1 MSDFSAKILAQLD
14 TSKIP
19 SQVKGIEKSTKIT
32 LSKIT
37 LDTKSLPSQ
46 IQASLD
52 GHKFKISLDG
62 IKMTNIDSQVKSAA
76 NRAGQSFSQTLVN
89 RINSQMSAG
98 GIEAS
103 IAKVTAQYEKLGA
116 TGHSKLSEIKSDLEK
131 LNRLQSSLTNAS
143 ATGNSKAMISDYQ
156 KFSETLAKVK
166 NNLATVSAESKTFVS
181 NLQLKTLD
189 NQIQSWM
196 DKNSRATKSFG
207 NTLQGLRGRLSELIS
222 SGNATESELKDIEN
236 AFNKVKQAAIA
247 SGQTGSTFAST
258 LKGAFSS
265 ITRYVSVSTV
275 IYQVVNGLKE
285 MCSNVVAI
293 DTAMTELIKVTD
305 ETDAAYSKFL
315 KNAGASAK
323 QIGST
328 VTGLI
333 NSTADFARLG
343 YSFTDSQEL
352 AKVANIYAV
361 VGDEIESVDDA
372 TSSLISTM
380 AAFNVQASNAMSI
393 VDKFNE
399 IGNRFAISSGG
410 IGDALTRS
418 ASSLAAANNTLD
430 QSIALI
436 TAANT
441 VVQDPDAVG
450 TAFKTISMRIRGATT
465 ELEEA
470 GLETEGMA
478 ESTAELRREILAL
491 SGVDI
496 MLDKNTFKSTYDIL
510 DELAQKW
517 ENLTDIQQASI
528 TELIA
533 GKRQGNIV
541 SSLMNNFDIA
551 RDALEVSQTSS
562 GSATREHEKYMES
575 LEAKINQLKAAWEDF
590 SQVFMDDGF
599 LKGFVDAGTGILSVL
614 TDIIDTLG
622 VIPTLVA
629 AVVAVLSF
637 KKVGVFA
644 PLEAEAVRSATVI
657 KTVFTNVK
665 GYVSSIFQKKDGV
678 SFGSVFDDSL
688 VADKKALLAYI
699 AEINKGASETDAF
712 AHTMKNA
719 SSSAQELAKSGNV
732 NTESI
737 ADFTKHQKMS
747 QLQSLAQST
756 SLKNIRMMMND
767 YNYSLEEGSNGLT
780 KCGLKQ
786 NEFTEAVSK
795 SNASFGA
802 YLKNL
807 DGAKASMRGYLKVVG
822 KSVVDTVA
830 FSIVIANTMKAL
842 SDIISWAFNSDDKAE
857 SLADKF
863 DSISSELSDVNS
875 ELSSLESELSSVEG
889 QIDELLKKDELSFTD
904 KEELARLKN
913 VSAELKHQIKL
924 TETLQ
929 ESLKKSLSET
939 AIGSYND
946 YAQNTSFYST
956 QSKAERKEE
965 AQSMGTSIG
974 NAAGLVI
981 GGIIGTLAGG
991 NTMLGMA
998 IGSTVGSIG
1007 GGLIGGA
1014 ISDASYDS
1022 ELTVAEMLDNMRR
1035 ERAKLESAQEE
1046 AYKTYTDHRSNGNK
1060 EDWEA
1065 ATQALNDYNTALAT
1079 HINQLSSYY
1088 NAIDYASLTTD
1099 AQREEYL
1106 KMGDDL
1112 DSYNIQMGVSGA
1124 KTVAFDRIFSDELI
1138 TDEAKELK
1146 QAVEAALNSG
1156 EDIRFYDFDA
1166 DQFTKMKSRL
1176 ADMGLTL
1183 TDVISYFKELEEATE
1198 AATDYETYDMV
1209 ESIAAL
1215 STGVGQLVD
1224 AFKEFNEEGVLT
1236 AETLVKLNALFGGL
1250 GDEWTNYVDVM
1261 TSTGSTTAE
1270 AVEATQKL
1278 AEEHLN
1284 QLLENGGIKLNRYNS
1299 ETGQYEFDADKYA
1312 TYLSTINELELIGV
1326 ENAKEYLDALQQQ
1339 AMLQETVKQMRADA
1353 AEEETLLAKEALN
1366 ATEQERLALLQ
1377 SKTIDDYI
1385 RATEDMY
1392 GLKMEDTSLLQK
1404 QYDFEEYSELAK
1416 EFDKYLS
1423 DMDGSLDEYESSI
1436 QRHNDI
1442 VGDYNAV
1449 WEKIDALREQG
1460 YNVGLGEG
1468 TTWAEVGS
1476 ALAEGFTFTLADTK
1490 YDEYDRLVEDL
1501 DAYED
1506 LLDEE
1511 AEIRQEYFD
1520 NMISIAEKAGI
1531 DLSDISIDEFDP
1543 YTYGS
1548 GSVFNQVYD
1557 RVKSELENVNFD
1569 ELANGLETEINAE
1582 LDGLGL
1588 EVDLDLNIDGIVL
1601 DELESAYSLLD
1612 TAQAEM
1618 DAGTGLSVNTIQALA
1633 AAEENYLDYLYK
1645 ENGLIKLNTEA
1656 WKERANQK
1664 ANENLD
1670 VLRTEIDDLESKRNE
1685 ALYDELRA
1693 IKDGDTAAA
1702 EEYHAAY
1709 EEYGSVLDEKRRQ
1722 LDILETIFESY
1733 NDVVNDEL
1741 DNTNALLS
1749 SITAAKEILSAQ
1761 STGKSISVAEYNSAE
1776 LKEYTS
1782 ALEYH
1787 NGVLQLNAEK
1797 VNEIIEAK
1805 AEEQIA
1811 INDTN
1816 KAIKQSQYL
1825 ANVAEIEKLRRELN
1839 YLSEDEVEARSEVEA
1854 SINALLDENEV
1865 LRDSCTQF
1873 DLMSASLREATS
1885 AYQHWLN
1892 AQNAAQ
1898 SGDMFDDTI
1907 NAFNHVFDT
1916 LNDKDSELFGRI
1928 GRTDYEAAIGLIIPE
1943 SVDAEDTEKVNAY
1956 LDSIYELF
1964 TYDDDGNYAGLN
1976 IANFCEQATEQ
1987 GLMVLDEATGS
1998 YKIVGE
2004 KTMADFAEGMNLSL
2018 PLVQAMFGEMEEFG
2032 GEFSWA
2038 DEANKT
2044 IGDLA
2049 ISADV
2054 AAQKLRELN
2063 SGLIIELDVSHLE
2076 TVDEKMSALDS
2087 TISQMQELKIDA
2099 DATEIEYANSIISYC
2114 VTQKQQLEE
2123 PAILN
2128 VDVSKLSESAAE
2140 AVSLM
2145 QEFKTAYNNLELK
2158 KSLGLDTTDAQ
2169 AEVDSLLEQISSS
2182 ENDYLVS
2189 LALDSTS
2196 VETLNASIT
2205 SLEQPEILATFK
2217 IDETALLDYQA
2228 EDKTATVTYDIDT
2241 TAVDNYNPKNL
2252 RRYVNYYIRTFGA
2265 VEANGTAH
2273 ASGTAYAGGNWGT
2286 APGGKTLVGELGQE
2300 IVVDP
2305 HTGKWYTVGD
2315 TGAEFRNIPRGAI
2328 VFNHKQSASLLKNG
2342 YVAGRAS
2349 ALVGG
2354 TAMVTGGMPVQ
2365 GANDSTVSG
2374 GNSTSN
2380 YQRPSNS
2387 ATNSTSNTSTDDE
2400 LEKLDWIEVAL
2411 SRIQRAIKNLQ
2422 TVATS
2427 TFKSL
2432 GTKLSATKDEISLI
2446 TEEISLQ
2453 QSAYQR
2459 YMQEAESVGLS
2470 SDLATLVQ
2478 NGAIDISQYDK
2489 DTQELIK
2496 EYQEWY
2502 EKALACSDAI
2512 IELKENLA
2520 SLYEDNFNNAKDDY
2534 DNQLS
2539 LFDHLSNTYNN
2550 GIDELKAKS
2559 YLESTEYYAALQNVE
2574 RQRAAI
2580 LSAELAALE
2589 QSFSEA
2595 MASGEIEKY
2604 SDSWYEMQGNI
2615 NDTKEELQEA
2625 NTALA
2630 EYSQTMREIEWGYFD
2645 YIQERISQLTKE
2657 SDFLIELM
2665 SNSDLYTDNG
2675 QLTESGTAT
2684 MGLHGMNFNTYMA
2697 QADQYAAE
2705 ILEIDKQLADDPYNT
2720 QLIERREELLGL
2732 QQDSIL
2738 AAEAEKQA
2746 IVDMVREGIELELDA
2761 LQELIDK
2768 YTDALDSAKN
2778 LYDYQKKIRDHTSDI
2793 STLQKQLSAYENDL
2807 SEETQAKVQKLQVEL
2822 KEAEENLEET
2832 EYQQYISDQKKLL
2845 DELYLEYE
2853 TVLNQRL
2860 GNVDVLIEEMIG
2872 TVNANT
2878 DSINATLTQVADSVG
2893 YTMTD
2898 NMQAIWNGSTEALDG
2913 TLSVY
2918 GDGFN
2923 EQLTAINNVLNSIQ
2937 ANTAAMI
2944 ASSDD
2949 QAQEDID
2956 DTSST
2961 TEPDPNVTVP
2971 TAPQE
2976 PETTPQEPAPQEN
2989 SITVGGKINAKGAKI
3004 YSYAGDTS
3012 GENQYF
3018 ASDPIYTVLDE
3029 NKGYLK
3035 VRWHK
3040 LSSGVTGWF
3049 KKGDVKAYKT
3059 GGLVDYTGLAQ
3070 LDGTPSKPEL
3080 VLNAQDTE
3088 NFMSLRDALRQMA
3101 AQELTMSRGKSN
3113 FGGVSPVK
3121 HTSIIDNSQAIKRM
3135 SGENPASNIQQST
3148 GDVNFNIAIDRVQ
3161 DYNDFVRQMQHD
3173 PQFDK
3178 MLQAMTVDR
3187 LVGGSSLK
3195 KYKFNFNNR

>member
-32 LSKIT
+32 LSKFT
-37 LDTKSLPSQ
+37 LYTKSLPSQ

-62 IKMTNIDSQVKSAA
+62 IKMTNIDSQIKSAA

-196 DKNSRATKSFG
+196 DKNSKATKSFG

-222 SGNATESELKDIEN
+222 SGNTTESELKDIEN

-247 SGQTGSTFAST
+247 SGQTGTTFAST

-343 YSFTDSQEL
+343 YSFTDSQDL

-361 VGDEIESVDDA
+361 VGDEIDSVDDA

-380 AAFNVQASNAMSI
+380 AAFNVQASNAISI

-496 MLDKNTFKSTYDIL
+496 MVDENTFKSTYDIL
-510 DELAQKW
+510 DELAEKW

-562 GSATREHEKYMES
+562 GSATKEHEKYMES

-665 GYVSSIFQKKDGV
+665 NYISSIFQKKDGM

-688 VADKKALLAYI
+688 VADRKALLAYR
-699 AEINKGASETDAF
+699 AEINKGVSATDAF

-719 SSSAQELAKSGNV
+719 SSSAQDLARSGTV
-732 NTESI
+732 NIKTI
-737 ADFTKHQKMS
+737 ADYTKQQKLS
-747 QLQSLAQST
+747 QVTLQAQDT
-756 SLKNIRMMMND
+756 SLGNIRRIMNE
-767 YNYSLEEGSNGLT
+767 YNSSLRDGSNGLT
-780 KCGLKQ
+780 DCGLKQ
-786 NEFTEAVSK
+786 QEFTDAVGK
-795 SNASFGA
+795 SNAALGN

-807 DGAKASMRGYLKVVG
+807 NGAKASMKGYMKTIG
-822 KSVVDTVA
+822 KSVVETVA
-830 FSIVIANTMKAL
+830 FSIVIANTMKAISDLFTWL
-842 SDIISWAFNSDDKAE
+842 SNLGDKGE

-863 DSISSELSDVNS
+863 DSISSELSEVNS
-875 ELSSLESELSSVEG
+875 ELSGLESELSSVES
-889 QIDELLKKDELSFTD
+889 QIDDLLDKDELSFTD
-904 KEELARLKN
+904 KEELARLKK

-998 IGSTVGSIG
+998 IGSTVGSVG

-1035 ERAKLESAQEE
+1035 ERVKLEAAQEE
-1046 AYKTYTDHRSNGNK
+1046 AYQTYTDHRSNGNK

-1138 TDEAKELK
+1138 TEEAKELK

-1156 EDIRFYDFDA
+1156 EDIRFYDLDA
-1166 DQFTKMKSRL
+1166 DQFTEMESRL

-1198 AATDYETYDMV
+1198 EAADYETYDMV
-1209 ESIAAL
+1209 ESIANL
-1215 STGVGQLVD
+1215 STGVSQLVD

-1284 QLLENGGIKLNRYNS
+1284 QLLENGGIKLNRYNE

-1339 AMLQETVKQMRADA
+1339 AMIQETVEQMRADA
-1353 AEEETLLAKEALN
+1353 AEKETLRAKKALN
-1366 ATEQERLALLQ
+1366 DAEEARLAALE
-1377 SKTIDDYI
+1377 SKTINDYI
-1385 RATEDMY
+1385 LETENMY
-1392 GLKMEDTSLLQK
+1392 GLKIQDTSLLDK
-1404 QYDFEEYSELAK
+1404 QYKFEEYSKLAT
-1416 EFDKYLS
+1416 EYDKYLS
-1423 DMDGSLDEYESSI
+1423 DMDGSLDEFESSI
-1436 QRHNDI
+1436 ERHGDI
-1442 VGDYNAV
+1442 YEDYEEVYA
-1449 WEKIDALREQG
+1449 KYQKLRDEG
-1460 YNVGLGEG
+1460 YNSGGAGSDPWGEA
-1468 TTWAEVGS
+1468 WEAIK
-1476 ALAEGFTFTLADTK
+1476 EGFTFTVADTK

-1501 DAYED
+1501 DAYEA

-1520 NMISIAEKAGI
+1520 NMISIAEKAGV
-1531 DLSDISIDEFDP
+1531 DLSDIAVDDFSPYVYGEGSI
-1543 YTYGS
+1543 Y
-1548 GSVFNQVYD
+1548 NQVYN
-1557 RVKSELENVNFD
+1557 RLKSELENVNYD
-1569 ELANGLETEINAE
+1569 ELADGLETEINDS

-1670 VLRTEIDDLESKRNE
+1670 VLRGEIDDLDSKRSE

-1702 EEYHAAY
+1702 EKYHAEY
-1709 EEYGSVLDEKRRQ
+1709 EEYGLLLDEKRRQ

-1733 NDVVNDEL
+1733 NDVVRDEL

-1776 LKEYTS
+1776 LQEYTS

-1916 LNDKDSELFGRI
+1916 LNDKDSDLFGRI

-1943 SVDAEDTEKVNAY
+1943 SVDAEDTEKINAY

-1976 IANFCEQATEQ
+1976 IANFCKQATEQ

-1998 YKIVGE
+1998 YQIVGE

-2054 AAQKLRELN
+2054 AAQKLRDLN
-2063 SGLIIELDVSHLE
+2063 SGLIIELDVSHFE

-2099 DATEIEYANSIISYC
+2099 DATEVEYANSIISYC

-2128 VDVSKLSESAAE
+2128 IDVTKLSESAAE

-2169 AEVDSLLEQISSS
+2169 AEVDALWQQISSS

-2196 VETLNASIT
+2196 VDTLNASIT
-2205 SLEQPEILATFK
+2205 SLEQPTILTTFK

-2228 EDKTATVTYDIDT
+2228 EDKFATVTYDIDT
-2241 TAVDNYNPKNL
+2241 TAVDRYNPKNL
-2252 RRYVNYYIRTFGA
+2252 TRYVNYYIRTFGA
-2265 VEANGTAH
+2265 VDVNGTAH
-2273 ASGTAYAGGNWGT
+2273 AAGTAYAGGNWGT

-2328 VFNHKQSASLLKNG
+2328 VFNHKQSESLLKNG

-2349 ALVGG
+2349 ALVSG

-2380 YQRPSNS
+2380 YQRPSKS

-2400 LEKLDWIEVAL
+2400 LEKLDWIEIAL

-2453 QSAYQR
+2453 QSAYER
-2459 YMQEAESVGLS
+2459 YMQEANSVGLS
-2470 SDLATLVQ
+2470 SDLAELVQ
-2478 NGAIDISQYDK
+2478 SGAIDISQYDE
-2489 DTQELIK
+2489 DTQDLIK

-2502 EKALACSDAI
+2502 EKALDCSDAI

-2520 SLYEDNFNNAKDDY
+2520 SLYEENFDNIANDF

-2539 LFDHLSNTYNN
+2539 LLEHMSSSYEN
-2550 GIDELKAKS
+2550 GIDMLEAKG
-2559 YLESTEYYAALQNVE
+2559 YLESAKYYAALQDVE
-2574 RQRAAI
+2574 KQNI
-2580 LSAELAALE
+2580 DVLNKELDALT

-2595 MASGEIEKY
+2595 MASGEIEEG
-2604 SDSWYEMQGNI
+2604 SESWYMMQIAI
-2615 NDTKEELQEA
+2615 NDVKEEIDEA
-2625 NTALA
+2625 NLSLV
-2630 EYSQTMREIEWGYFD
+2630 EYANTMREIEWGYFD

-2675 QLTESGTAT
+2675 QLTDSGMAT
-2684 MGLHGMNFNTYMA
+2684 MGLHGMNYNTYMA

-2778 LYDYQKKIRDHTSDI
+2778 LYDYQKKIRDHTSEI

-2860 GNVDVLIEEMIG
+2860 DNVDVLIEEMIG

-2878 DSINATLTQVADSVG
+2878 DSINSTLIQVADSVG

-2898 NMQAIWNGSTEALDG
+2898 NMQAIWDGSTEALDG

-2923 EQLTAINNVLNSIQ
+2923 EQLTSINNVLNSIQ

-2949 QAQEDID
+2949 QAQEDIEN
-2956 DTSST
+2956 TSPT

-2976 PETTPQEPAPQEN
+2976 EEKPQETTPQEKV
-2989 SITVGGKINAKGAKI
+2989 ITVGGKINAKGAKI
-3004 YSYAGDTS
+3004 YGYAGDTS

-3018 ASDPIYTVLDE
+3018 ASDPIYTVLGE

-3059 GGLVDYTGLAQ
+3059 GGLVNYTGLAQ

-3080 VLNAQDTE
+3080 VLNAQDTA
-3088 NFMSLRDALRQMA
+3088 NFIALKETLQRMSEQGLSFGSNYGFTSAPN
-3101 AQELTMSRGKSN
+3101 LTGLTDISGKLAKIREKTEAS
-3113 FGGVSPVK
+3113 GGVNV
-3121 HTSIIDNSQAIKRM
+3121 
-3135 SGENPASNIQQST
+3135 
-3148 GDVNFNIAIDRVQ
+3148 GDITITIPIEKVQ

-3173 PQFDK
+3173 PQLEK

-3195 KYKFNFNNR
+3195 KYKFQFGNR

>member
-32 LSKIT
+32 LSKFT

-207 NTLQGLRGRLSELIS
+207 NTLQGLRGRLGELIS

-629 AVVAVLSF
+629 TVVAVLSF

-665 GYVSSIFQKKDGV
+665 NYISSIFQKKDGV

-688 VADKKALLAYI
+688 VADRKALLAYR
-699 AEINKGASETDAF
+699 AEINKGASATDAF

-719 SSSAQELAKSGNV
+719 SSSAQELARNGTV
-732 NTESI
+732 NIKTI
-737 ADFTKHQKMS
+737 ADYTKQQKLS
-747 QLQSLAQST
+747 QVTLQAQDT
-756 SLKNIRMMMND
+756 SLGNIRRIMNE
-767 YNYSLEEGSNGLT
+767 YNSSLRDGSNGLT
-780 KCGLKQ
+780 DCGLKQ
-786 NEFTEAVSK
+786 QEFTDAVGK
-795 SNASFGA
+795 SNAALGT

-807 DGAKASMRGYLKVVG
+807 NGAKASMKGYMKTIG
-822 KSVVDTVA
+822 KSVVETVA
-830 FSIVIANTMKAL
+830 FSIVIANTMKAISDLFTWL
-842 SDIISWAFNSDDKAE
+842 SNLGDKGE

-863 DSISSELSDVNS
+863 DSISSELSEVNS
-875 ELSSLESELSSVEG
+875 ELSGLESELSSVES
-889 QIDELLKKDELSFTD
+889 QIDDLLEKDELSFTD
-904 KEELARLKN
+904 KEELARLKK

-998 IGSTVGSIG
+998 IGSTVGSVG

-1035 ERAKLESAQEE
+1035 ERVKLETAQEE

-1166 DQFTKMKSRL
+1166 DQFTEMKSRL

-1270 AVEATQKL
+1270 AVEVTQKL

-1353 AEEETLLAKEALN
+1353 AEEETLLAKKALN

-1404 QYDFEEYSELAK
+1404 QYDFEEYSKLAS

-1423 DMDGSLDEYESSI
+1423 DMSGNLDGYESSI
-1436 QRHNDI
+1436 QRYIDLYEEY
-1442 VGDYNAV
+1442 DAV
-1449 WEKIDALREQG
+1449 WDDIYALQEKG
-1460 YNVGLGEG
+1460 YNVGLSEG

-1490 YDEYDRLVEDL
+1490 YDEYDRLIEDAE
-1501 DAYED
+1501 AYEE
-1506 LLDEE
+1506 LFDEE

-1520 NMISIAEKAGI
+1520 SMISIAEKAGI
-1531 DLSDISIDEFDP
+1531 DLSDIAVDEFNP
-1543 YTYGS
+1543 YIYGD
-1548 GSVFNQVYD
+1548 GSVFNQVYN

-1569 ELANGLETEINAE
+1569 ELADGLETEINAS

-1588 EVDLDLNIDGIVL
+1588 EVDLDLNIDGIIL

-1633 AAEENYLDYLYK
+1633 AAEEDYLDYLYK

-1656 WKERANQK
+1656 WKERANQRV
-1664 ANENLD
+1664 NENLD
-1670 VLRTEIDDLESKRNE
+1670 VLRTEIGELETERNK
-1685 ALYDELRA
+1685 ALYNELAA
-1693 IKDGDTAAA
+1693 IRDGDTAAA
-1702 EEYHAAY
+1702 EKYHTDY
-1709 EEYGSVLDEKRRQ
+1709 EEYGSVLEEKRRQ
-1722 LDILETIFESY
+1722 LDILETIFDSY
-1733 NDVVNDEL
+1733 NDVVSDEL

-1749 SITAAKEILSAQ
+1749 SISAAKEILSAQ
-1761 STGKSISVAEYNSAE
+1761 STGKSISIAEYNSAE
-1776 LKEYTS
+1776 LQEYTS

-1825 ANVAEIEKLRRELN
+1825 ANVAEIEKLRRELY
-1839 YLSEDEVEARSEVEA
+1839 YLSEDETEARNEVEA
-1854 SINALLDENEV
+1854 NIDALLEENEV

-1873 DLMSASLREATS
+1873 DLMSSSLREATS

-1907 NAFNHVFDT
+1907 DAFNHVFDT
-1916 LNDKDSELFGRI
+1916 LNDKDSDLFGRI

-1943 SVDAEDTEKVNAY
+1943 SVDAEDTEKINAY

-1976 IANFCEQATEQ
+1976 IANFCKQATEQ

-1998 YKIVGE
+1998 YQIVGE

-2063 SGLIIELDVSHLE
+2063 SGLIIELDVSHFE

-2520 SLYEDNFNNAKDDY
+2520 SLYEENFDNIANDF

-2539 LFDHLSNTYNN
+2539 LLEHLSSSYEN
-2550 GIDELKAKS
+2550 GINMLEAKG
-2559 YLESTEYYAALQNVE
+2559 YLESTKYYASLQDVEKQNIDVLNKELDALT
-2574 RQRAAI
+2574 
-2580 LSAELAALE
+2580 

-2595 MASGEIEKY
+2595 MASGEIEEG
-2604 SDSWYEMQGNI
+2604 SESWYMMQIAI
-2615 NDTKEELQEA
+2615 NDVKEEIDEA
-2625 NTALA
+2625 NLSLV
-2630 EYSQTMREIEWGYFD
+2630 EYANTMREIEWGYFD

-2675 QLTESGTAT
+2675 QLTESGMAT

-2860 GNVDVLIEEMIG
+2860 DNVDVLIEEMIG

-2971 TAPQE
+2971 TTPQDS
-2976 PETTPQEPAPQEN
+2976 ETTPQEPAPQEN

-3080 VLNAQDTE
+3080 VLNAQDTA
-3088 NFMSLRDALRQMA
+3088 NFIALKETLQ
-3101 AQELTMSRGKSN
+3101 
-3113 FGGVSPVK
+3113 
-3121 HTSIIDNSQAIKRM
+3121 RM
-3135 SGENPASNIQQST
+3135 SEQGLSFGSSYGFASAPSLT
-3148 GDVNFNIAIDRVQ
+3148 GLTDISSKLAKIREKTEANSGVNVGDITITIPIEKVQ

-3173 PQFDK
+3173 PQLEK

-3195 KYKFNFNNR
+3195 KYKFQFGNR